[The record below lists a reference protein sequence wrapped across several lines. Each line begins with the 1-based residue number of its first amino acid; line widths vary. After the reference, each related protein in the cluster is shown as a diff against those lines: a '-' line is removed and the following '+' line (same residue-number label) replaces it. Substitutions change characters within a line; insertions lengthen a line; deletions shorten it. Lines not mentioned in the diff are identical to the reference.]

1 MALTNAAL
9 EVMGDALAGAITHVS
24 LHSADPGGTGANEV
38 GTRLATSWDLTD
50 PDGDITD
57 GPFAFTGLPA
67 SGAVTYVGFWSALT
81 AGTFYGS
88 YALTGD
94 QAANA
99 AGEYTVNTVTL
110 NGSST

>member
-50 PDGDITD
+50 PDGDT
-57 GPFAFTGLPA
+57 PTGRSPSPA
-67 SGAVTYVGFWSALT
+67 SRHRVRSPTS
-81 AGTFYGS
+81 GS
-88 YALTGD
+88 GRRSPPGPSTGP
-94 QAANA
+94 
-99 AGEYTVNTVTL
+99 TR
-110 NGSST
+110 